1 MSVGT
6 VLTAIS
12 LLKDAAPYLGK
23 LAEKFLNG
31 EITKDELEF
40 KSKSEDLSAEVQL
53 ALAQIMLNKE
63 EAKSPHFFVAG
74 WRPFVGWSA
83 ALGFCMRTIVF
94 PLLQFF
100 LPESPVPMLDS
111 ELVLITLGGLLG
123 MGSLRTYEKYKGVE
137 RKRLDDY

>member
-74 WRPFVGWSA
+74 WRIRGMVCGLRFLYDNNSIPFT
-83 ALGFCMRTIVF
+83 TI
-94 PLLQFF
+94 LL
-100 LPESPVPMLDS
+100 
-111 ELVLITLGGLLG
+111 T
-123 MGSLRTYEKYKGVE
+123 
-137 RKRLDDY
+137 

>member
-40 KSKSEDLSAEVQL
+40 KSKSEDLSAEV
-53 ALAQIMLNKE
+53 
-63 EAKSPHFFVAG
+63 S
-74 WRPFVGWSA
+74 
-83 ALGFCMRTIVF
+83 
-94 PLLQFF
+94 
-100 LPESPVPMLDS
+100 
-111 ELVLITLGGLLG
+111 
-123 MGSLRTYEKYKGVE
+123 
-137 RKRLDDY
+137 

>member
-40 KSKSEDLSAEVQL
+40 KSCLLYTSPSPRDRQKSRMPSSA
-53 ALAQIMLNKE
+53 
-63 EAKSPHFFVAG
+63 
-74 WRPFVGWSA
+74 
-83 ALGFCMRTIVF
+83 
-94 PLLQFF
+94 
-100 LPESPVPMLDS
+100 
-111 ELVLITLGGLLG
+111 
-123 MGSLRTYEKYKGVE
+123 
-137 RKRLDDY
+137 

>member
-40 KSKSEDLSAEVQL
+40 KSESEDLSAEVQL
-53 ALAQIMLNKE
+53 ALPVTCLRRDLPRLKTKE
-63 EAKSPHFFVAG
+63 VRAP
-74 WRPFVGWSA
+74 
-83 ALGFCMRTIVF
+83 I
-94 PLLQFF
+94 
-100 LPESPVPMLDS
+100 
-111 ELVLITLGGLLG
+111 
-123 MGSLRTYEKYKGVE
+123 
-137 RKRLDDY
+137 